1 MKTAAMAAGATA
13 MVVLAGCATFGFGTP
28 SAEQIT
34 CLQPNR
40 RVLLEIGGME
50 RPPPAKPK
58 PGAKPAAQKP
68 APVMHT
74 ALAQGNTAFDPGSA
88 VLKEGGK
95 QEFDKVLNT
104 IAKGTKANMNATTV
118 SSVVITGHSDRL
130 ESAEGDRTLSE
141 NRAKSV
147 KDYLVSKG
155 INAKTIFWQ
164 GMGSKQPIPVTK
176 FCEP

>member
-1 MKTAAMAAGATA
+1 MKTAAIAAGAMT
-13 MVVLAGCATFGFGTP
+13 MVVLAGCSTFGKP

-40 RVLLEIGGME
+40 RVLVEIGGMQM
-50 RPPPAKPK
+50 PPPAKPK
-58 PGAKPAAQKP
+58 PGAKPAKPKP
-68 APVMHT
+68 APVMFK

-95 QEFDKVLNT
+95 QELDKLLNV
-104 IAKGTKANMNATTV
+104 IAKGSGANKNPTTV
-118 SSVVITGHSDRL
+118 TSVVISGHSDRL
-130 ESAEGDRTLSE
+130 ESPEGDRTLSE
-141 NRAKSV
+141 NRAKAV

-155 INAKTIFWQ
+155 IDSKTMFWQ
-164 GMGSKQPIPVTK
+164 GVGSKQPIPVTK